1 MDITA
6 MTAAAI
12 SKELAS
18 GRLSSVELVS
28 SELEKISD
36 KSGNSGAFI
45 TVCADDALNAARE
58 SDRRRA
64 EGKVLSF
71 FDGVPIAVSDNIMTK
86 GVKTTCSSKMLRD
99 FVPPYDAA
107 VVERLKSTGLVI
119 IGKTNLDEFSMGNSS
134 GSAAAVAAFM
144 TPLALGS
151 DTGGSLR
158 QSAGLCGVYG
168 FRPTYGAV
176 CRYGLAAVA
185 SSMDTVGVMARS
197 ARDIR
202 LLCDIIYGGNTRDA
216 ASIDIKLSDSGKPDF
231 STMSFALP
239 DELPAD
245 AGEAAISAAEET
257 AAKLAMLGMTRK
269 SLRLPSLK
277 YAPAAYIM
285 ISCAEAVSNLARFDG
300 VGYGYRAESYGDI
313 NELLEN
319 TRGEG
324 FGQEVKRRIMLGG
337 AALSADFKEKWFF
350 KANAARALI
359 KAELDETLSDID
371 IILSPTSANPAGKKT
386 SVNIFDTDKAL
397 LPPPLAGL
405 PAISIPEGL
414 YGGNPIG
421 VQLISAR
428 RRDGLILYTAER
440 LAETEAGR

>member
-1 MDITA
+1 
-6 MTAAAI
+6 
-12 SKELAS
+12 
-18 GRLSSVELVS
+18 
-28 SELEKISD
+28 
-36 KSGNSGAFI
+36 
-45 TVCADDALNAARE
+45 
-58 SDRRRA
+58 
-64 EGKVLSF
+64 
-71 FDGVPIAVSDNIMTK
+71 
-86 GVKTTCSSKMLRD
+86 
-99 FVPPYDAA
+99 
-107 VVERLKSTGLVI
+107 
-119 IGKTNLDEFSMGNSS
+119 
-134 GSAAAVAAFM
+134 
-144 TPLALGS
+144 
-151 DTGGSLR
+151 
-158 QSAGLCGVYG
+158 
-168 FRPTYGAV
+168 
-176 CRYGLAAVA
+176 
-185 SSMDTVGVMARS
+185 
-197 ARDIR
+197 
-202 LLCDIIYGGNTRDA
+202 
-216 ASIDIKLSDSGKPDF
+216 
-231 STMSFALP
+231 MSFALP

-359 KAELDETLSDID
+359 KAELDEALSDID